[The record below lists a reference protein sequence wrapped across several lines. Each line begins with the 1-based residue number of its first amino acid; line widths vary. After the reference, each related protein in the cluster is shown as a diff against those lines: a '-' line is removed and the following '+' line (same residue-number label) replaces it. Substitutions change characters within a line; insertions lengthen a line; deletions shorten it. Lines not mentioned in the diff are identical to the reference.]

1 MSVRNFEIEEIREEY
16 GHLTL
21 PKIVAFDLD
30 KTIHDIIKIYENIVN
45 DTRIF
50 MGEKAWQ
57 DHEFREFH
65 EDGFVSNEM
74 SFKKMFPGKE
84 NVALAYYYDKF
95 HASTVTRD
103 KLIPGSSFMLHRFKK
118 LYNLQIIGV
127 TNSEQHMAKKAM
139 RDLEIFGLFD
149 SITGPKG
156 NRKLKPETELLI
168 IGLNK
173 IAKSPGKDVW
183 FLGDSATDTKCAR
196 EANCTSIRF
205 YCEQEKPLDPYAD
218 AYSDCHFKYEKIV
231 GTLLGFYPQ
240 KLFLNA
246 AANIG

>member
-1 MSVRNFEIEEIREEY
+1 MSTQSLEIDEIKSQY
-16 GHLTL
+16 GHLVL

-30 KTIHDIIKIYENIVN
+30 KTIHDIITIYENIVN
-45 DTRIF
+45 QTRIY
-50 MGEKAWQ
+50 MGAQPWQ
-57 DHEFREFH
+57 DSEFREFH
-65 EDGFVSNEM
+65 KDGFVSNEM

-84 NVALAYYYDKF
+84 DMALTYYYDRF

-149 SITGPKG
+149 SITGPRG

-173 IAKSPGKDVW
+173 IDKKPGKEVW
-183 FLGDSATDTKCAR
+183 FLGDSPTDTKCAR

-205 YCEQEKPLDPYAD
+205 FYEQEKPIDPYAD

-231 GTLLGFYPQ
+231 GTLLGFYTQ
-240 KLFLNA
+240 KPFLNA
-246 AANIG
+246 AANI